1 MNQQTCKSVR
11 FCSVQRDTVPASLSL
26 VSCSYTW
33 PWLAITNHSILQRV
47 SFGIELP
54 VARTRTI
61 LALVV
66 RSNWRGSKPPSDW
79 PIWTDSTLSLAT
91 RTPAW
96 LLIGC
101 DRAVEYKCNNV
112 LSNLRCSPSLATQ
125 EKRSGGSWPGQRWRA
140 VLRCQEKNV
149 DHYGDGD
156 YMWPLLAFLHHT
168 PGHGVQRSSDL
179 EMKLRSTL
187 SIIRHT

>member
-1 MNQQTCKSVR
+1 MSRPRHEMSGHMSRV
-11 FCSVQRDTVPASLSL
+11 SESRDTCVTRQANVILIQIIISS
-26 VSCSYTW
+26 SR
-33 PWLAITNHSILQRV
+33 ITR
-47 SFGIELP
+47 
-54 VARTRTI
+54 
-61 LALVV
+61 
-66 RSNWRGSKPPSDW
+66 
-79 PIWTDSTLSLAT
+79 
-91 RTPAW
+91 AW

-101 DRAVEYKCNNV
+101 DRAVEYKCDNV
-112 LSNLRCSPSLATQ
+112 LSYLRCSPSLATQ